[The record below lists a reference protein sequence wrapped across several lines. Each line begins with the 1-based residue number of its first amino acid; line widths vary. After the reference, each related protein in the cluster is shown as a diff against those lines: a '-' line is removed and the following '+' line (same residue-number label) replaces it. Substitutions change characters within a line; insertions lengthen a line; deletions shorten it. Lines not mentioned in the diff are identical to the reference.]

1 MSESSDISSDEY
13 VSSEEGFESSDEL
26 SSDNISEISDDE
38 PKELEGE
45 GGWHYVPNVFDDSQ
59 PQPRPPFEDNYSSVN
74 PALGDALFL
83 TPGDAFKYF
92 FDSSVINALCSL
104 SNERAALFFQEHPE
118 KLGKINGLK
127 WKEVTKDDTVIKIT
141 RSAAI

>member
-26 SSDNISEISDDE
+26 SSDDISEISEDE
-38 PKELEGE
+38 HKEQEVE
-45 GGWHYVPNVFDDSQ
+45 GGWHYVPNVFDDSR
-59 PQPRPPFEDNYSSVN
+59 PRPWPPFEDNYSGVN

-92 FDSSVINALCSL
+92 FDSSVINALFSR
-104 SNERAALFFQEHPE
+104 SNE
-118 KLGKINGLK
+118 KKT
-127 WKEVTKDDTVIKIT
+127 W
-141 RSAAI
+141 